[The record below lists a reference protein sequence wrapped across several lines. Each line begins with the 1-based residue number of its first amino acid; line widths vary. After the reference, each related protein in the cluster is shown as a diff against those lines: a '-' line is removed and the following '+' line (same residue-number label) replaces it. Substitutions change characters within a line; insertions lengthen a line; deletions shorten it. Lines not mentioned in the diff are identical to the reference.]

1 MHVYQ
6 VIRTASKRAGMSL
19 IEIGPKLGHG
29 KAYVSSMIT
38 TGRTPK
44 VDTLARILGACGNA
58 VLLIEQ
64 HILLRLRIQLADLG
78 DRFLQC
84 FETEHFLLLGFF
96 ELIECSCAGLQ
107 GMELFLI
114 FLQQRQI
121 IAEAI
126 QYIKMPFRPQQN
138 LIVMLSVDIDE

>member
-44 VDTLARILGACGNA
+44 VDTLARILGACGYELCA
-58 VLLIEQ
+58 VPKGKAPKSGLVIE
-64 HILLRLRIQLADLG
+64 
-78 DRFLQC
+78 
-84 FETEHFLLLGFF
+84 
-96 ELIECSCAGLQ
+96 
-107 GMELFLI
+107 
-114 FLQQRQI
+114 
-121 IAEAI
+121 
-126 QYIKMPFRPQQN
+126 P
-138 LIVMLSVDIDE
+138 